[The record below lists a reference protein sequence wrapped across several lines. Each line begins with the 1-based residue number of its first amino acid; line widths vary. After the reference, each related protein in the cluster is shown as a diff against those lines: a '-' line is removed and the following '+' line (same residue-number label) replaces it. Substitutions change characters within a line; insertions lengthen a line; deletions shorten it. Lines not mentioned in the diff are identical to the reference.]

1 MMEFAANHYDGVTS
15 RAREVSVWIDDQNV
29 LHLSGVGAPLGYSLA
44 DVQIAPRV
52 GSTFRALLLP
62 GGARCETYDRRIVEE
77 IERRQGVSLPTALF
91 RRVERNVPL
100 VGVVALAL
108 ALSLVAVVL
117 AGIPALAERA
127 VRSLPAS
134 VAQQLGKSALTV
146 LDRTELRPSE
156 LPISRRFEV
165 QRGFDGLARRHP
177 ALPLTLEFRSGIG
190 PNALALPDGTV
201 IVTDELV
208 EFARD
213 DGEILAAIA
222 HEIGHVHHAHG
233 LRLAFESSTALVLAS
248 TYVGDVTAVTA
259 LSGVL
264 PAALAHARYSR
275 EHEQDADDFAVA
287 LLAASGVEPQHF
299 ANLLRRLG
307 RRSLPNPGAQFAYLA
322 SHPPLPERIARLEA
336 TSTAR

>member
-15 RAREVSVWIDDQNV
+15 RAREVSVWIDDQNA
-29 LHLSGVGAPLGYSLA
+29 LHLSGVGGPLGYSLSA
-44 DVQIAPRV
+44 VRIAPRV

-62 GGARCETYDRRIVEE
+62 GGARCETYDRRIVDE
-77 IERRQGVSLPTALF
+77 IERRQGVSRATALF
-91 RRVERNVPL
+91 RRLERSAPL
-100 VGVVALAL
+100 VCLLGVALAL
-108 ALSLVAVVL
+108 GAVVL

-127 VRSLPAS
+127 VRSVPAS
-134 VAQQLGKSALTV
+134 LSQQVGKSALAV

-156 LPISRRFEV
+156 LPISRRFEI
-165 QRGFDGLARRHP
+165 QRRFDALARCYP
-177 ALPLTLEFRSGIG
+177 ALSLALAFRRGIG

-208 EFARD
+208 AFARD

-222 HEIGHVHHAHG
+222 HEIGHVHHRHG

-248 TYVGDVTAVTA
+248 TYVGDVTAVTT

-275 EHEQDADDFAVA
+275 EHEHEADDFAVA
-287 LLAASGVEPQHF
+287 LLSASGVEPRHF

-307 RRSLPNPGAQFAYLA
+307 RRRLPDPGAQFAYLA
-322 SHPPLPERIARLEA
+322 SHPPLPERLARLEA

>member
-15 RAREVSVWIDDQNV
+15 RAREVSVWIDDQNA
-29 LHLSGVGAPLGYSLA
+29 LHLSGVGGPLGYSLSA
-44 DVQIAPRV
+44 VRIAPRV

-77 IERRQGVSLPTALF
+77 IERRQGVSRATALF
-91 RRVERNVPL
+91 RRVERSAPL
-100 VGVVALAL
+100 VCLLGVALAL
-108 ALSLVAVVL
+108 ALVAVVL

-127 VRSLPAS
+127 VRSVPAS
-134 VAQQLGKSALTV
+134 LSQQLGKSALAV

-156 LPISRRFEV
+156 LPISRRFEI
-165 QRGFDGLARRHP
+165 QRGFDALARRYP
-177 ALPLTLEFRSGIG
+177 ALPLALEFRRGIG

-208 EFARD
+208 AFAHD

-222 HEIGHVHHAHG
+222 HEIGHVHHRHG

-248 TYVGDVTAVTA
+248 TYVGDVTAVTT

-275 EHEQDADDFAVA
+275 EHEHEADDFAVA
-287 LLAASGVEPQHF
+287 LLSASGVEPRHF

-307 RRSLPNPGAQFAYLA
+307 RRRLPDPGAQFAYLA
-322 SHPPLPERIARLEA
+322 SHPPLPERLARLEA
-336 TSTAR
+336 PSNAR